1 MNYSNLKILSL
12 RSVACLAMLTMWVLS
27 GCTAENDYS
36 ALSCFTKDC
45 KADDGKDKQNS
56 SRSCDFNVDGL
67 YNFPDCYSS
76 IVGKT
81 LYNEDNGTIYVCE
94 YQEFSG
100 ENEWTPKYDISSC
113 GDYEYD
119 DDSRYSSSSSK
130 SQNGEYTIPKDCDM
144 YAFGEPEN
152 YSCYTGNLGTTMY
165 NEYFHIIYGCE
176 YNEKLGVFAW
186 VDYPNLDN
194 CGEYEPPKYNVP
206 ESSSS
211 VSSSSSS
218 PYLLSDSSPVACGN
232 LWCGPQGDETVNTG
246 FDDNT
251 HTSGIWNIFD
261 DSSVGG
267 TSYISF
273 PTRQANGAAYLMAD
287 IIDDCNGGICG
298 IAHFESSGSN
308 IPYTGLYFN
317 LLNSK
322 QNGADITSW
331 GGLCITYRAPE
342 AASFKIELIQ
352 EGYPLVAS
360 TSDNYVAE
368 LDPEET
374 SANIPWSGFV
384 QELGGALYPIQQNT
398 LLTNASAIKITLK
411 GLSGTSTSF
420 RITSIGK
427 YNSCQK

>member
-1 MNYSNLKILSL
+1 MSHTNIKILSI
-12 RSVACLAMLTMWVLS
+12 RSVACLALLTAWVLS

-36 ALSCFTKDC
+36 ALACFTKDC
-45 KADDGKDKQNS
+45 KADDGKDKKNS

-81 LYNEDNGTIYVCE
+81 LYNEDNGTIYACE

-100 ENEWTPKYDISSC
+100 ENEWTPQYDISSC

-165 NEYFHIIYGCE
+165 NEYFHVIYVCE
-176 YNEKLGVFAW
+176 YNEKLGLFAW
-186 VDYPNLDN
+186 KDYPDLDN
-194 CGEYEPPKYNVP
+194 CGDYTPPKYNVP

-232 LWCGPQGDETVNTG
+232 LWCGPEGDNTVNTG
-246 FDDNT
+246 FDDAS

-261 DSSVGG
+261 DSGSGG
-267 TSYISF
+267 TSYLSF
-273 PTRQANGAAYLMAD
+273 PTEQTNGGAYLITD
-287 IIDDCNGGICG
+287 IVDDCNGGICG
-298 IAHFESSGSN
+298 IANLNRNGSG

-317 LLNSK
+317 LVNNK
-322 QNGADITSW
+322 MDGANITDW
-331 GGLCITYRAPE
+331 GGICITYQTTE
-342 AASFKIELIQ
+342 SFVTMIELVP
-352 EGYPLVAS
+352 EGYPLTAS
-360 TSDNYVAE
+360 DADNYVAQ
-368 LDPEET
+368 LDPEKT
-374 SANIPWSGFV
+374 MANIPWSGFV
-384 QELGGALYPIQQNT
+384 QETGGYLYLFQQD
-398 LLTNASAIKITLK
+398 LFLTQVAAIKIVMK
-411 GLSGTSTSF
+411 GTSGTSGAF

-427 YNSCQK
+427 YGSCK